1 LSAKTDKLI
10 ESATKFIV
18 KGQIDRAIR
27 EYEQVV
33 ALDPNDLRSRQKL
46 AELLVKVNRKQ
57 DAIAEFENIGKYYAN
72 NAYHLKAIAVYT
84 QVQRLDPTNISVLV
98 TLAQLNVK
106 QGLEGNAIQKFN
118 EALSAYE
125 REGDSEQV
133 GKVLDSMLEAFPEN
147 PNVRLKA
154 AEYHLKIG
162 KAEESYQEYASLA
175 LILHGKGSELAFQ
188 QVVATIKQHFPERA
202 DFFFTLGESLL
213 NKGDAAGALKWLRQA
228 IEQDR
233 QNQVTWELYLSALQ
247 QADQREQLQQAYND
261 MLLLFPD
268 SPLPGVGS
276 ISCAIE
282 DGRNDEALRLLIDL
296 RSKLIAAGCVAD
308 LEESYRRLADALP
321 GDMRVLEGQ
330 RDLYGVLGNDSERAA
345 AEAKIAGLSGAKKP
359 TPVASPPVPEQST
372 EPITKVEP
380 KPAVSA
386 APPPKPASAATPH
399 EWEIPADELDLDLSS
414 LEDGES
420 FEIESTSLVEPPPKT
435 PPTVPQEAATDYSVN
450 WDSEGLDLGEIEL
463 VGMPLE
469 GLETAEATATIAPH
483 SVEKS
488 KKAQGVRVGEELDDS
503 DTETHYSLG
512 IAYKE
517 MGLYDEAVKEFAIA
531 ANAPARKVDCMTLQ
545 GLCML
550 DKGDLVAAEEA
561 LLRVLKLSVPSAELL
576 CARFELAG
584 LHERKGNIAEALRLY
599 KEVAGID
606 SDYCDVSQK
615 IAALDKSPAGG
626 YLSDQLLD
634 LVLDHD
640 D

>member
-33 ALDPNDLRSRQKL
+33 SIDPNDLRSRQKL

-72 NAYHLKAIAVYT
+72 NSYHLKAIAVYT
-84 QVQRLDPTNISVLV
+84 QVQRLDPKNISVLV
-98 TLAQLNVK
+98 TLAQLNVN

-118 EALSAYE
+118 EALTAYE
-125 REGDSEQV
+125 REGDSDQV
-133 GKVLDSMLEAFPEN
+133 GKVLDCMLAAFPEN
-147 PNVRLKA
+147 PTVRLKA
-154 AEYHLKIG
+154 AEYRLKIG
-162 KAEESYQEYASLA
+162 KSEESYQEYASLA
-175 LILHGKGSELAFQ
+175 LILHGKGNELAFQ
-188 QVVATIKQHFPERA
+188 QVVETIKQHFPERT
-202 DFFFTLGESLL
+202 DFFLTLGESLL
-213 NKGDAAGALKWLRQA
+213 NKGDGAGALKLLQQA

-233 QNQVTWELYLSALQ
+233 QNQANWEVYLTTLQ
-247 QADQREQLQQAYND
+247 QAGQHDQLQQAYNE

-268 SPLPGVGS
+268 SPLPGVGI
-276 ISCAIE
+276 ISCAI
-282 DGRNDEALRLLIDL
+282 DGGRHDEALRLLIDL
-296 RSKLIAAGCVAD
+296 RAKLIATGCGVD

-321 GDMRVLEGQ
+321 GDLRVFEGQ
-330 RDLYGVLGNDSERAA
+330 RDLFGVLGKASEQAA
-345 AEAKIAGLSGAKKP
+345 AEAKIAGLTGKKKTAPEAPPPEPGPIPEPQPMAAPKPVPTAPAAPPP
-359 TPVASPPVPEQST
+359 TP
-372 EPITKVEP
+372 
-380 KPAVSA
+380 VSA
-386 APPPKPASAATPH
+386 APPP

-414 LEDGES
+414 IEGGES
-420 FEIESTSLVEPPPKT
+420 FEIEATSLVEPSPKT
-435 PPTVPQEAATDYSVN
+435 SPAASPEAAADYSVN

-463 VGMPLE
+463 VGLPLE
-469 GLETAEATATIAPH
+469 GLETATGNATLA
-483 SVEKS
+483 VEK
-488 KKAQGVRVGEELDDS
+488 KKKGQGVRVGEELDDS
-503 DTETHYSLG
+503 DSETHYSLG

-517 MGLYDEAVKEFAIA
+517 MGLHDEAVKSFAIA
-531 ANAPARKVDCMTLQ
+531 ARSPSRKVDCMTLQ

-561 LLRVLKLSVPSAELL
+561 FVRVLKLAATPAELL

-584 LHERKGNIAEALRLY
+584 LQERKGNAAEALRLY
-599 KEVAGID
+599 KEVAGVD
-606 SDYCDVSQK
+606 ADYCDVSKK
-615 IAALDKSPAGG
+615 IAALGKSPAGG